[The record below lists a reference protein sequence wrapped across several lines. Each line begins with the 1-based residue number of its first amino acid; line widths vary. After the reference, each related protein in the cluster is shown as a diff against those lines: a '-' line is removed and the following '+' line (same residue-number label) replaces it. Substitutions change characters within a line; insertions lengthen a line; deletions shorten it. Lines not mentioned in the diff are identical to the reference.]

1 MTWGESPT
9 RIETLRTDRGEVSLV
24 DRGQRALHEGDIT
37 AAGWL
42 LANVAPPRPAL
53 RGRLALLVESAIE
66 EELQRRGAPPPGVGA
81 SSDLDASLSDQLY
94 RSRLVGSPG
103 IALSM
108 GSLEGIANLA
118 GALEAEDSA
127 VLRWWLA
134 ATEERPVRVLL
145 AFEDRDL
152 AVYDEPI
159 PLARLLEPERESGIR
174 RAPLAAP
181 EVAQSSASMA
191 LSAAPETPPHLLPLE
206 PDPSP
211 VLPATMNDAEA
222 LMRAMAEIF
231 SDDAKASDDFL
242 AESPE
247 AAAEESA
254 EAVEAAEPYRG
265 WAESAELVETRA
277 EGEPPP
283 VEAYAGDSLPPEAC
297 ADENE
302 PPPEAYA
309 DDAAE
314 SAPPPEAYADE
325 SPAPADVEDANA
337 EDADAGDDEDDE
349 DDDET
354 IESEEP
360 PTVQAADE
368 VEPPTEIELPRARPT
383 GPPLDPA
390 AANDWQRWVRE
401 LETTRGPKPLAVI
414 ERTFVSA
421 FVPLSDAR
429 SRGIAGESADAIIE
443 AWSSSFAKSYSEAFD
458 ALKMRGKRPTMVLD
472 VPEIALRIGRL
483 HGARAVQLILVD
495 GLRFDL
501 GMRVNERLKV
511 LLGRHAALTERLLLW
526 SALPSR
532 TANQLELIGRGAQGL
547 REIGDGAD
555 SEVPVARG
563 RAATTLRRVRAGHR
577 EVLKL
582 DLVESALSVPG
593 APVAER
599 FDCLADET
607 AEALANHI
615 LKLAPRTLA
624 LVFGDHGF
632 TLDPMNGGTSAGKS
646 GGASPEE
653 VLVPAFAWLVG
664 AVH

>member
-1 MTWGESPT
+1 MTWGESPS

-24 DRGQRALHEGDIT
+24 DRGQRALHESDIT
-37 AAGWL
+37 AANWL
-42 LANVAPPRPAL
+42 LVPVAPPRPAL
-53 RGRLALLVESAIE
+53 RGRFALLVETAIE
-66 EELQRRGAPPPGVGA
+66 EELERRGAPPPGVGA

-94 RSRLVGSPG
+94 RARLVGSPG
-103 IALSM
+103 IAISI

-152 AVYDEPI
+152 SVYDEPI
-159 PLARLLEPERESGIR
+159 PLARLLEPERDSGIR
-174 RAPLAAP
+174 RAPMAAP
-181 EVAQSSASMA
+181 EVAQSSASMD
-191 LSAAPETPPHLLPLE
+191 LSSAPETPRDLLPLE
-206 PDPSP
+206 PEPSP

-231 SDDAKASDDFL
+231 SEDEEAKQEFDPNV
-242 AESPE
+242 ESPE
-247 AAAEESA
+247 PATCA
-254 EAVEAAEPYRG
+254 EAEAAPEPYRG
-265 WAESAELVETRA
+265 WAESAEPVD
-277 EGEPPP
+277 EPPP
-283 VEAYAGDSLPPEAC
+283 AEAYAGDSIPPEAI

-309 DDAAE
+309 E
-314 SAPPPEAYADE
+314 
-325 SPAPADVEDANA
+325 
-337 EDADAGDDEDDE
+337 
-349 DDDET
+349 
-354 IESEEP
+354 ESEEP
-360 PTVQAADE
+360 PDVSDEEESEEPPDVSDEEESEEPPSVQAADE

-421 FVPLSDAR
+421 FVPLCDAL
-429 SRGIAGESADAIIE
+429 SRGIASESAAPIVE
-443 AWSSSFAKSYSEAFD
+443 LWSKSFEKSYSEAFD

-472 VPEIALRIGRL
+472 VPDIALRIGRL

-501 GMRVNERLKV
+501 GMRVNERLKI

-526 SALPSR
+526 SALPST

-547 REIGDGAD
+547 REIGDQAD

-563 RAATTLRRVRAGHR
+563 RAATTLRRIRAGHR

-593 APVAER
+593 APLAER

-632 TLDPMNGGTSAGKS
+632 TLEPMNGGTAAGKS

>member
-1 MTWGESPT
+1 MTWGESPS

-24 DRGQRALHEGDIT
+24 DRGQRALHESDIT
-37 AAGWL
+37 AANWL
-42 LANVAPPRPAL
+42 LVPVAPPRPAL
-53 RGRLALLVESAIE
+53 RGRFALLVETAVE
-66 EELQRRGAPPPGVGA
+66 EELERRGAPPPGVGA

-94 RSRLVGSPG
+94 RARLVGSPG
-103 IALSM
+103 IAISI

-159 PLARLLEPERESGIR
+159 PLARLLEPERDSGIR
-174 RAPLAAP
+174 RAPMAAP
-181 EVAQSSASMA
+181 EVAQSSASMD
-191 LSAAPETPPHLLPLE
+191 LSSVPETPRDLLPLE
-206 PDPSP
+206 PEPSP

-231 SDDAKASDDFL
+231 SEDEGAKEEFSASL
-242 AESPE
+242 ESPE
-247 AAAEESA
+247 PPEA
-254 EAVEAAEPYRG
+254 EALPEPYRG
-265 WAESAELVETRA
+265 WAESAEPNE
-277 EGEPPP
+277 EPPP
-283 VEAYAGDSLPPEAC
+283 ADTYAGDSIPPEAI

-309 DDAAE
+309 DSQEEHE
-314 SAPPPEAYADE
+314 SAPPPEAYTDE
-325 SPAPADVEDANA
+325 SEEPPDVT
-337 EDADAGDDEDDE
+337 DE
-349 DDDET
+349 
-354 IESEEP
+354 ESEEP
-360 PTVQAADE
+360 PTAEAADE

-421 FVPLSDAR
+421 FVPLSDAL
-429 SRGIAGESADAIIE
+429 SRGIAGESAATIVD
-443 AWSSSFAKSYSEAFD
+443 AWSRSFEKSYSEAFD

-472 VPEIALRIGRL
+472 VPDIALRIGRL

-501 GMRVNERLKV
+501 GMRVNERLKI

-526 SALPSR
+526 SALPS
-532 TANQLELIGRGAQGL
+532 TTSNQLELIGRGAQGL
-547 REIGDGAD
+547 REIGEKAD

-563 RAATTLRRVRAGHR
+563 RTATTLRRVRAGHR

-593 APVAER
+593 APLAER

-632 TLDPMNGGTSAGKS
+632 TLEPMNGGTAAGKS

>member
-9 RIETLRTDRGEVSLV
+9 RIETLRTDRGDVSLV
-24 DRGQRALHEGDIT
+24 DRGQRTLHESDIT
-37 AAGWL
+37 AANWL
-42 LANVAPPRPAL
+42 LATVAPPRPAL

-94 RSRLVGSPG
+94 RARLVGSPG

-134 ATEERPVRVLL
+134 ATDERPVRVLL

-174 RAPLAAP
+174 RAPLASP

-206 PDPSP
+206 PEPSP

-231 SDDAKASDDFL
+231 SDDAKASDDFV
-242 AESPE
+242 AESPV
-247 AAAEESA
+247 APQAE
-254 EAVEAAEPYRG
+254 EAAEPYRG
-265 WAESAELVETRA
+265 WAESTELVETRA

-283 VEAYAGDSLPPEAC
+283 VQAYAGDSIPPEPC

-309 DDAAE
+309 DE
-314 SAPPPEAYADE
+314 SEPPPEAYADE
-325 SPAPADVEDANA
+325 
-337 EDADAGDDEDDE
+337 DEDGDE
-349 DDDET
+349 DEDESDSEHEHE
-354 IESEEP
+354 ESEEP
-360 PTVQAADE
+360 PTVHAVDE

-421 FVPLSDAR
+421 FVPLCDAR
-429 SRGIAGESADAIIE
+429 SRGIAGESADPIIE

-472 VPEIALRIGRL
+472 VPDIALRIGRL

-532 TANQLELIGRGAQGL
+532 TSNQLELIGRGAQGL

>member
-1 MTWGESPT
+1 MTWGESPS

-24 DRGQRALHEGDIT
+24 DRGQRALHESDIT
-37 AAGWL
+37 AANWL
-42 LANVAPPRPAL
+42 LVPVAPPRPAL
-53 RGRLALLVESAIE
+53 RGRFALLVETAVE
-66 EELQRRGAPPPGVGA
+66 EALERRGAPPPGVGA

-94 RSRLVGSPG
+94 RARLVGSPG
-103 IALSM
+103 IAISI

-152 AVYDEPI
+152 AVYDEPV
-159 PLARLLEPERESGIR
+159 PLARLLEPERDSGIR
-174 RAPLAAP
+174 RAPMAAP
-181 EVAQSSASMA
+181 EVAQSSASMD
-191 LSAAPETPPHLLPLE
+191 LSSAPETPRDLLPLE

-231 SDDAKASDDFL
+231 SEDAEANGDFSASI
-242 AESPE
+242 ESPE
-247 AAAEESA
+247 PPEAES
-254 EAVEAAEPYRG
+254 EAPPEPYRG
-265 WAESAELVETRA
+265 WAESVEPI
-277 EGEPPP
+277 EEPPP
-283 VEAYAGDSLPPEAC
+283 ADTYAGDSIPPEAI

-309 DDAAE
+309 DAQEDE
-314 SAPPPEAYADE
+314 SAPPPEAYIDE
-325 SPAPADVEDANA
+325 SEEPPDAT
-337 EDADAGDDEDDE
+337 EE
-349 DDDET
+349 
-354 IESEEP
+354 ESEEP
-360 PTVQAADE
+360 PTVHAADE

-421 FVPLSDAR
+421 FVPLSDAL
-429 SRGIAGESADAIIE
+429 SRGIAGESAATIVD
-443 AWSSSFAKSYSEAFD
+443 AWSRSFEKSYSEAFD

-472 VPEIALRIGRL
+472 VPDIALRIGRL

-501 GMRVNERLKV
+501 GMRVNERLKI

-526 SALPSR
+526 SALPS
-532 TANQLELIGRGAQGL
+532 TTSNQLELIGRGAQGL
-547 REIGDGAD
+547 REIGEQAD

-563 RAATTLRRVRAGHR
+563 RTATTLRRVRAGHR

-593 APVAER
+593 APLAER

-632 TLDPMNGGTSAGKS
+632 TLEPMNGGTAAGKS